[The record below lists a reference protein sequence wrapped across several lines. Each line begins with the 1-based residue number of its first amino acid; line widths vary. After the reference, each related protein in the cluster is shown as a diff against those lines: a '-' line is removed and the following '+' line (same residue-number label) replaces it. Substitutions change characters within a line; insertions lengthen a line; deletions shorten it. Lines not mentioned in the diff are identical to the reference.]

1 MENVSALAAAEAM
14 KILDYTEI
22 SLIAKIPYGII
33 RVLSDKASE
42 YSGEINL
49 DFSRGLK
56 EQPISEEAQ
65 SILAVIYKDFWCDD
79 KEQERLNEII
89 KTNEEE
95 YEKELD
101 EKYDPFKE
109 ENQVYAEPTVETE
122 EKEPETTA
130 LVVQKKWYVR
140 IFDRIVRFFRKK

>member
-14 KILDYTEI
+14 TVLDYTEI

-33 RVLSDKASE
+33 RVLSDRASE
-42 YSGEINL
+42 YQGEVKL
-49 DFSRGLK
+49 DFSRDLK

-65 SILAVIYKDFWCDD
+65 SILAIIYKDFWCDD
-79 KEQERLNEII
+79 QEQERLNSII
-89 KTNEEE
+89 KSNEEE
-95 YEKELD
+95 YEKEL
-101 EKYDPFKE
+101 EKKYDPFKE
-109 ENQVYAEPTVETE
+109 ENQVYASPEEVKEESETM
-122 EKEPETTA
+122 T

>member
-1 MENVSALAAAEAM
+1 MENVSALAAAEAI
-14 KILDYTEI
+14 KVLNFTDI

-42 YSGEINL
+42 YEGEVTL
-49 DFSRGLK
+49 DYSVSLS

-65 SILAVIYKDFWCDD
+65 AILAVIYKDFWCDD
-79 KEQERLNEII
+79 NEQERLNSII
-89 KTNEEE
+89 KENEEE
-95 YEKELD
+95 YEEEL
-101 EKYDPFKE
+101 EKKYDPFKE
-109 ENQVYAEPTVETE
+109 ENQVNEDPSEDKE
-122 EKEPETTA
+122 EVVA